1 MKGHREILE
10 ELRQLLDD
18 CSDPKAR
25 KKINSR
31 MSTKRGEIRLL
42 SLKEELLKIL
52 NWSYKKSVYNVQSWS
67 KQYIE

>member
-52 NWSYKKSVYNVQSWS
+52 N
-67 KQYIE
+67 